1 MTPSIGWPA
10 SSTGDAD
17 PERQISHIYGNRR
30 RIATRIRLLQSGLR
44 YSQTPT
50 SPTRRLVSNIE
61 IDKISTGEY
70 IAGSNFLSLE
80 LSIQAQHE
88 THLWGGRIIEK
99 LRQVDGNLKMFWKQV
114 LLTNTSEPLPH
125 LTFLI

>member
-1 MTPSIGWPA
+1 M
-10 SSTGDAD
+10 
-17 PERQISHIYGNRR
+17 
-30 RIATRIRLLQSGLR
+30 QSGLR

-50 SPTRRLVSNIE
+50 SPMRRLVSNIE
-61 IDKISTGEY
+61 VGKIATGEY
-70 IAGSNFLSLE
+70 IVGSNFLLLG

-99 LRQVDGNLKMFWKQV
+99 LRQVDRNLKMFWKQV
-114 LLTNTSEPLPH
+114 LLVNKAEPLLN